1 MSGKTPLSKLLPE
14 ELRKALFFAEA
25 EAGLYDQ
32 NIMKVVPE
40 YQLAHT
46 MLLDLLSDRL
56 QEVGRSEEAAA
67 GSVLDIG
74 AGTGQEAL
82 AILSR
87 FPRIRVVAVDL
98 SQPILDIFERK
109 LKRRPGMRR
118 RCEIVCG
125 DIIGERCTPE
135 RLRETLPEN
144 ERGSGFQGVVSA
156 FTLHHLES
164 EEKTEVFRRIHS
176 LLADGG
182 LFLNLDLYTFQ
193 SPRLAKQALDFDLA
207 WIDRH
212 FGLVG
217 ESVTSPTL
225 RHLGEMWKEHYL
237 KYNRT
242 EPVERGNDR
251 SPTLGQEEMLRGI
264 GFRETAMP
272 FRYWQSGILWARK

>member
-1 MSGKTPLSKLLPE
+1 MSGKIPLSKLSPE
-14 ELRKALFFAEA
+14 ELRKALFYAEA

-32 NIMKVVPE
+32 NIKKVVPE

-46 MLLDLLSDRL
+46 MLLDLLSDRF
-56 QEVGRSEEAAA
+56 QEVGGSDEEAT
-67 GSVLDIG
+67 GSILDVG

-87 FPRIRVVAVDL
+87 FPRVQVVAVDL
-98 SQPILDIFERK
+98 SRPILDVFERK
-109 LKRRPGMRR
+109 LKRRPNMRA

-125 DIIGERCTPE
+125 DIIGEYCTPE
-135 RLRETLPEN
+135 RLQETLPES
-144 ERGSGFQGVVSA
+144 ERGLGFQGVVSA
-156 FTLHHLES
+156 FTLHHLDS
-164 EEKTEVFRRIHS
+164 EEKAEVFRRIHS

-193 SPRLAKQALDFDLA
+193 SSRLAKQALDFDLA

-212 FGLVG
+212 FGLLEEG
-217 ESVTSPTL
+217 ETSPAL
-225 RHLGEMWKEHYL
+225 KHLGELWKEHYL

-242 EPVERGNDR
+242 EPVERGDDR
-251 SPTLGQEEMLRGI
+251 SPTPGQEEMLRRI
-264 GFRETAMP
+264 GFHETAMP